1 MSSSDMSGMVASTI
15 LSAPFFILDLDNL
28 KFFQNILEFIILKIR
43 EFSEKIAGL

>member
-28 KFFQNILEFIILKIR
+28 KFFQNILEFILKIR